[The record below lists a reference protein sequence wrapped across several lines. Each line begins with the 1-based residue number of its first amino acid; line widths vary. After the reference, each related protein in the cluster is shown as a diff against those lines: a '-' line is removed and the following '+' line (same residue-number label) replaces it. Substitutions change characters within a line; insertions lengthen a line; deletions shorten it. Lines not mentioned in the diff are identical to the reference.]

1 MWAWLQHSDWNTL
14 VQLLLDALLLLLV
27 LILLWHRRPQSPRSS
42 LPHGQVIESF
52 ERILAETKTLSE
64 EFDRNL
70 RERGRLIQNVLEALD
85 AKLSE
90 ARAILKKL
98 HELEGAVP
106 PSAST
111 PKPDPSSKTVA
122 EKILQL
128 ADAGQSP
135 QEIAARVHR
144 PLGEVELILGLHKLQ
159 QKKSP

>member
-1 MWAWLQHSDWNTL
+1 MWNLLQHSDWQIV
-14 VQLLLDALLLLLV
+14 VQLILDALLLILV
-27 LILLWHRRPQSPRSS
+27 ASLLWHRRRQSPSSS
-42 LPHGQVIESF
+42 LPHAQVIESF

-90 ARAILKKL
+90 AHAILKTL
-98 HELEGAVP
+98 NEGAAQ

-111 PKPDPSSKTVA
+111 TKPDQSSKTLV

-128 ADAGQSP
+128 ADAGRSP
-135 QEIAARVHR
+135 QEIAARIHR
-144 PLGEVELILGLHKLQ
+144 PLGEVELILGLHRLQ
-159 QKKSP
+159 QKK